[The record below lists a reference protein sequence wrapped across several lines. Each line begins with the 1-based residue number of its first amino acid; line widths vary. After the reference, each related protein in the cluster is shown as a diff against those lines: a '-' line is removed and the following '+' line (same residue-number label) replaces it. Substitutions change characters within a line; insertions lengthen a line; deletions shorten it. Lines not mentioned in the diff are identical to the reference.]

1 MVASVPC
8 ETTPIRI
15 AFLTGRSD
23 PARCGL
29 SPQQQAFLDAL
40 AGPGRAT
47 VDRNFPYVTPRAGHV
62 PVALP
67 LAAFRNARDYLG
79 SRRAVF
85 ARRHRASVMGALDG
99 PGATVV
105 LAGSC
110 GLELLANLQLPAD
123 LRARLH
129 VFAYGPVAR
138 RVPEVARLLCVQ
150 GRTDWISRLGWR
162 GPVQRVDAGHMDY
175 LRQPEVL
182 RLCEAFIRA
191 TPCAST

>member
-1 MVASVPC
+1 MPC
-8 ETTPIRI
+8 EPAPLRI

-29 SPQQQAFLDAL
+29 SAQQQAFLDAL
-40 AGPGRAT
+40 AGPGRST
-47 VDRNFPYVTPRAGHV
+47 VECNFPYAAPRSGHV

-67 LAAFRNARDYLG
+67 LAACRNAGDYIG
-79 SRRAVF
+79 SRRAAF
-85 ARRHRASVMGALDG
+85 ARRHRALVMGALDG
-99 PGATVV
+99 PGGTVV

-138 RVPEVARLLCVQ
+138 RAPEVARLLCVQ